1 MRERCLRGDRANAL
15 QAHVPAGRMNNVS
28 DDGDTGQAS
37 GPPQVASIAAHRA
50 RRGHAGHGPA
60 DPAPPMPADLA
71 YLQAELTDLDA
82 TAPEIPPPPAGSDIL
97 RRLDHATTGSRARA
111 AAGGGVFAR
120 RGGFRP
126 RIPAAAPATAAF
138 WASLAGYEPQQD
150 DPKPSAPR

>member
-28 DDGDTGQAS
+28 DDVDTGQAS

-50 RRGHAGHGPA
+50 RRGHAGPGPA

-82 TAPEIPPPPAGSDIL
+82 TAPEIPPPPDGSDIL
-97 RRLDHATTGSRARA
+97 RRLDYATAP
-111 AAGGGVFAR
+111 AGAGFTVR
-120 RGGFRP
+120 RGEAGPPF
-126 RIPAAAPATAAF
+126 PAAAPATAAF

>member
-82 TAPEIPPPPAGSDIL
+82 TAPEIPPPPDGSAIL
-97 RRLDHATTGSRARA
+97 PRLDHATAGIGVIARL
-111 AAGGGVFAR
+111 GPGLGR
-120 RGGFRP
+120 S
-126 RIPAAAPATAAF
+126 PAP
-138 WASLAGYEPQQD
+138 L
-150 DPKPSAPR
+150 